1 MTATL
6 RRFMGHRLAWPLI
19 AVIVLIAADEVAR
32 PAFLS
37 IRMQD
42 GHLYGNVVDIL
53 RNGAP
58 IALIGLGMTLV
69 IASRGIDLSV
79 GAVVAIAGAISCS
92 YIVSTHHQG
101 TLSAAL
107 VGVAIA
113 IAAGLVL
120 GAWNGFLVSTL
131 GIQPII
137 ATLVLMVAGRGVAQ
151 LITSG
156 QIITIH
162 NSYYHAIGD
171 GYVLTLPIPVLIT
184 MAAFVLAGIL
194 TRRTALGTLIEAIGI
209 NPVASRLTGI
219 RAGTIVWI
227 VYVVSGLCATVAGLM
242 ITSNVSA
249 ADANNAG
256 LFIEL
261 DAILAVVLGGTS
273 LRGGRYSL
281 VGTIVGAFV
290 LSTLTTTVYNF
301 GIPANEN
308 LVFEAPVVIAVVLL
322 QSERR
327 RELLDLWRRRRIR
340 SQVSEVPA

>member
-1 MTATL
+1 MTPVL
-6 RRFMGHRLAWPLI
+6 RRFMRHPLAWPLI
-19 AVIVLIAADEVAR
+19 AAVVLIAADEIAR

-42 GHLYGNVVDIL
+42 GHLYGNLVDIL

-58 IALIGLGMTLV
+58 VALIGLGMTLV

-79 GAVVAIAGAISCS
+79 GAVVAIAGAIACES
-92 YIVSTHHQG
+92 IVHAAQQG
-101 TLSAAL
+101 SLSAVM

-113 IAAGLVL
+113 IVAGLVL
-120 GAWNGFLVSTL
+120 GAWNGFLVYTL

-137 ATLVLMVAGRGVAQ
+137 ATLVLMVAGRGLAQ

-162 NSYYHAIGD
+162 NSYYRSIGA

-184 MAAFVLAGIL
+184 VGAFVLAAVL

-209 NPVASRLTGI
+209 NPVGSRLAGI
-219 RAGTIVWI
+219 RAGTIVWL
-227 VYVVSGLCATVAGLM
+227 VYIVSGLCATVAGLM

-281 VGTIVGAFV
+281 MGTIVGAFV

-308 LVFEAPVVIAVVLL
+308 LVFEAPVVIAVCLL

-327 RELLDLWRRRRIR
+327 RELLDIWRRRIR
-340 SQVSEVPA
+340 SHAAEVPA